1 MDFHVEGVSYYN
13 SAKFLLLLTINILN
27 EKYRFPIT
35 TDNGFVFAR
44 SFELSSN
51 KGRMISRTPRPVS
64 GN

>member
-1 MDFHVEGVSYYN
+1 MCS
-13 SAKFLLLLTINILN
+13 TINILN

-35 TDNGFVFAR
+35 TNNGFVFAR